1 MVQKQEEIKNDKIQN
16 INVFHNKNLIKSR
29 HEKEYLDIDDVNETA
44 THTLGDKMKQKESI
58 IQNNKYSAN
67 NL

>member
-1 MVQKQEEIKNDKIQN
+1 M
-16 INVFHNKNLIKSR
+16 IKSR